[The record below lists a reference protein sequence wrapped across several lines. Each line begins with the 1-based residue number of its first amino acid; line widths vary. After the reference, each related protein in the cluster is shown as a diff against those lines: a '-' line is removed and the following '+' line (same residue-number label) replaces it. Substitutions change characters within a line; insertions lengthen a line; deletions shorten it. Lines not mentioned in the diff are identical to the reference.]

1 MKGKRRTS
9 TLMGRRNRIGYFYI
23 FPLILGV
30 LLIFIPNLVQ
40 TARFS
45 VSQIQIGDS
54 GYTLDYK
61 GFTNYITAFTKD
73 PFFVRYALTS
83 LGTLAT
89 SVPVLVIF
97 SLFIAT
103 LLNQKFRGRL
113 LARAIFFV
121 PVILS
126 TGIISAVETLDG
138 GNLDFLA
145 AVGSGRLQT
154 GTTGTVQG
162 LQIDSLLLSMDF
174 SPTLIS
180 IVTGAVSGIYSIVQQ
195 SGMQIFIL
203 LAALQ
208 EIPTPLYE
216 AARVEGCNSWEVFWK
231 ITFPMIG
238 PQLAVCVVYTIIDSY
253 SRSDGS
259 LFAYLNSLAFG
270 QNQYELATAMY
281 LAYLACLAVFI
292 GLVFFLLSKMV
303 RRTD

>member
-1 MKGKRRTS
+1 MKDNHHS
-9 TLMGRRNRIGYFYI
+9 SLLINRRNRIGYFFI

-30 LLIFIPNLVQ
+30 LLIFIPNLIQ
-40 TARFS
+40 TAQFS
-45 VSQIQIGDS
+45 ISQIQIGTS

-61 GFTNYITAFTKD
+61 GVENYVTAFTTD
-73 PFFVRYALTS
+73 PFFIRYSLQS
-83 LGTLAT
+83 LGKLAST
-89 SVPVLVIF
+89 VPVLVIF

-113 LARAIFFV
+113 VARAIFFV

-126 TGIISAVETLDG
+126 TGIISAVETLEG
-138 GNLDFLA
+138 GGIDFLA
-145 AVGSGRLQT
+145 TVGSDRLQT
-154 GTTGTVQG
+154 GTTDTMQG
-162 LQIDSLLLSMDF
+162 LQIDALLLSMDF

-231 ITFPMIG
+231 ITFPMIS

-253 SRSDGS
+253 SRSDS
-259 LFAYLNSLAFG
+259 ALFSYINNLAFG

-281 LAYLACLAVFI
+281 LSYLVFLAFFI
-292 GLVFFLLSKMV
+292 GVVFFLLSRLV